1 MTPLIRRATRAMLN
15 ANFEH
20 CMANPKFDPLPLV
33 RLFNPMG
40 RAVWL
45 ITELYADGDTL
56 FGLADLGF
64 GCPELGICSLRE
76 IEAIRLPMGHT
87 IECDLGFSTRH
98 RLSVWAEASRL
109 AGSIPDAALLLD
121 RLTREDPSAI
131 RLSPR

>member
-1 MTPLIRRATRAMLN
+1 MSLISRATRAMLS

-20 CMANPKFDPLPLV
+20 CMVHPKFDPLPLV

-45 ITELYADGDTL
+45 VTELYADDDTL

-64 GCPELGICSLRE
+64 GCPELGIFSLRE
-76 IEAIRLPMGHT
+76 IEAVRLPMGLA
-87 IECDLGFSTRH
+87 IERDLGFSTWH
-98 RLSVWAEASRL
+98 RLSVWAEASRM

-121 RLTREDPSAI
+121 RLTREDPGAI
-131 RLSPR
+131 RLLPR

>member
-1 MTPLIRRATRAMLN
+1 MTLLNRSIRSMLS

-20 CMANPKFDPLPLV
+20 CMENPKFDPLPLV

-45 ITELYADGDTL
+45 VTELYADDDTM

-64 GCPELGICSLRE
+64 GSPELGISSLRE
-76 IEAIRLPMGHT
+76 IEAIRLPMGLA
-87 IECDLGFSTRH
+87 IERDIAFSTRH
-98 RLSVWAEASRL
+98 RLSVWTEAARL

-131 RLSPR
+131 RLLPR

>member
-1 MTPLIRRATRAMLN
+1 MTLLTRSIRAMLS
-15 ANFEH
+15 ANFEQ
-20 CMANPKFDPLPLV
+20 CMENPKFDPLPLV

-45 ITELYADGDTL
+45 VSELYADDDTL

-64 GCPELGICSLRE
+64 GCPELGISSLRE
-76 IEAIRLPMGHT
+76 IEAIRLPMGLT
-87 IECDLGFSTRH
+87 IERDIAFSTRH
-98 RLSVWAEASRL
+98 RLSVWTEAARL

-121 RLTREDPSAI
+121 RLTREDPAAI

>member
-1 MTPLIRRATRAMLN
+1 MTLLSRAIRAMLS
-15 ANFEH
+15 ANFRHGIE
-20 CMANPKFDPLPLV
+20 NPEFDPLPLV

-45 ITELYADGDTL
+45 VSELYADDDTL

-64 GCPELGICSLRE
+64 GCPELGISSLHE
-76 IEAIRLPMGHT
+76 IEAIRLPMGLR
-87 IECDLGFSTRH
+87 IERDIAFTTRH
-98 RLSVWAEASRL
+98 RLSVWTEAARL

-131 RLSPR
+131 RLLPR